1 MKGKIALLP
10 IKGMIV
16 SERIPGLRGMRT
28 PSELIEVIE
37 EIGTNKRIKGVI
49 FEIDSPGGMD
59 YASKKVADAIKKLP
73 KSKVALIKSQGAS
86 GAYWVASNCDQIVAD
101 ELSRV
106 GSIGAW
112 IARFD
117 LSDFLNKF
125 GIKVD
130 VYRTGEFK
138 GRGLPY
144 EKPTEE
150 EKKLLKKE
158 LAESYEI
165 FLKEVAKNR
174 KLTEEQIKEFS
185 KGKVYLGK
193 EAKELGLIDYFGD
206 KEKAIEVIKELAK
219 IKHPKL
225 IDYEEVLK
233 KRRPLIERLID
244 KFIS

>member
-1 MKGKIALLP
+1 MRDKIALLP

-16 SERIPGLRGMRT
+16 SERLPGIKGMWV

-37 EIGTNKRIKGVI
+37 EIGSNRRIKGVV

-59 YASKKVADAIKKLP
+59 YASKKVADAVKKL
-73 KSKVALIKSQGAS
+73 KRAKVALIKSQGTS
-86 GAYWVASNCDQIVAD
+86 GAYWVASACDRVVAD

-112 IARFD
+112 VARFD
-117 LSDFLNKF
+117 LSDFLEKF

-150 EKKLLKKE
+150 EKELLKKE
-158 LAESYEI
+158 LKESYEI
-165 FLKEVAKNR
+165 FLKDVAKNR
-174 KLTEEQIKEFS
+174 KLTREQVKEFS
-185 KGKVYLGK
+185 KGKAYLGK
-193 EAKELGLIDYFGD
+193 EAKALGLIDCFGD
-206 KEKAIEVIKELAK
+206 REKAVEVAKELAK
-219 IKHPKL
+219 IRHPKL
-225 IDYEEVLK
+225 IDYEETLRK
-233 KRRPLIERLID
+233 KRPLIERLID

>member
-16 SERIPGLRGMRT
+16 SERIPGLGGMKT
-28 PSELIEVIE
+28 PSELMEVIE
-37 EIGTNKRIKGVI
+37 EIGANKRIKGVI

-59 YASKKVADAIKKLP
+59 YASKKVADAIKKL
-73 KSKVALIKSQGAS
+73 KKAKVALIKSQGTS
-86 GAYWVASNCDQIVAD
+86 GAYWIASNCERIVAD

-117 LSDFLNKF
+117 LSDFLEKF

-130 VYRTGEFK
+130 VYRTGKFK

-150 EKKLLKKE
+150 EKELLKKE
-158 LAESYEI
+158 LSESYEI
-165 FLKEVAKNR
+165 FLQEVAKNR
-174 KLTEEQIKEFS
+174 KLTKEQIKEFS

-193 EAKELGLIDYFGD
+193 EAKSLGLIDYFGN
-206 KEKAIEVIKELAK
+206 KEKAIEVAKELTK

-225 IDYEEVLK
+225 VDYEEVLK

-244 KFIS
+244 KFVS